1 MTGELRYRKYIHFIQ
16 GKQSN
21 LIRLINFRN
30 CTGFCF
36 VLRRLGQ
43 DRQSNNV
50 KLIVQRVLFCFA
62 SASSRDQQSEFTAQD
77 RQ

>member
-1 MTGELRYRKYIHFIQ
+1 MTGELYRAYIQFIQ

-30 CTGFCF
+30 RTGFCF
-36 VLRRLGQ
+36 VLRRLVR

-50 KLIVQRVLFCFA
+50 KLTVQRVFFCFA
-62 SASSRDQQSEFTAQD
+62 SASARPTQ
-77 RQ
+77 